1 MLAVGLG
8 GGGGGQKGRIIV
20 CVGIGS
26 GWGLEVNFNSLS
38 EQNKPPKTMKTK
50 EVQVGISN
58 CSLLKCF
65 YFNAKLCHACY
76 LN

>member
-58 CSLLKCF
+58 CSLLNVF
-65 YFNAKLCHACY
+65 ISMQSYVMLVI
-76 LN
+76 